1 MNKSLLPLV
10 SVLLLLLVS
19 QVIFAQNAPRYLI
32 YFKDK
37 ANSPFSLEK
46 PEAFLSERSIKRRQ
60 RQAIAVTATD
70 LPVNPAYVQAVRQ
83 TGARVLFTSR
93 WMNAALLEA
102 TDTQLSAIKAL
113 PFYQGT
119 ERNLPLATATTA
131 GMARISAEHQKLGTQ
146 ETVDYGRMQTQLNLL
161 GVPALQER
169 GFKGQGILIALLDA
183 GYTRADQLIYLKHLY
198 DNKRVLDTYDFIS
211 RETDVYD
218 DHNHGLNC
226 LSTIAAFQPGTMVGA
241 AYEASFALY
250 RTENEFS
257 ETPYE
262 EATWI
267 LGAERADSLGADIIS
282 CSLGYSQFQ
291 NPVYDYSYQD
301 LDGKTALVTR
311 AALHAARKGMLVV
324 VSAGNEGDDPWR
336 YITPPADADSVL
348 SVGATFTNRSYAPFS
363 SIGPTFDGRTKP
375 DVAAVGV
382 GTVIGNHIGT
392 GSVSTGNGTSFACPQ
407 IAGLAAI
414 LWQANPY
421 LTAQQ
426 LLQSIRKAGHLAANP
441 DNMLGYGV
449 PTAEQAATVIQ
460 KDFPALALEPIG
472 LRSIELFP
480 NPTAESLQIRFGTSL
495 LGQPADIRLLTT
507 GGAVLSQRTLVTDSV
522 VSIPVGTLPAGLYFV
537 KIGMGSSVKVLKF
550 IKY

>member
-1 MNKSLLPLV
+1 MNKTYLLA
-10 SVLLLLLVS
+10 SVLLLLLISPEIV
-19 QVIFAQNAPRYLI
+19 AQNAPRYLI

-37 ANSPFSLEK
+37 ANSPFSIDR
-46 PEAFLSERSIKRRQ
+46 PEAFLSERSIQRRQ
-60 RQAIAVTATD
+60 RQSIAITTTD

-102 TDTQLSAIKAL
+102 TDTQLSAIRAL

-119 ERNLPLATATTA
+119 ERNLPLATPTTA
-131 GMARISAEHQKLGTQ
+131 GMARISAEQQKFGTQ

-169 GFKGQGILIALLDA
+169 GFKGQGMLIALLDA
-183 GYTRADQLIYLKHLY
+183 GYTRADQLTYLKHLY
-198 DNKRVLDTYDFIS
+198 DNNRVLDTYDFIS

-218 DHNHGLNC
+218 DHHHGLNC
-226 LSTIAAFQPGTMVGA
+226 LSTIAAYQPGTMVGA

-311 AALHAARKGMLVV
+311 AALHAARKGIVVV
-324 VSAGNEGDDPWR
+324 VSAGNEGDDPWL

-348 SVGATFTNRSYAPFS
+348 AVGATFSNRSYAPFS
-363 SIGPTFDGRTKP
+363 SIGPTVDGRIKP

-382 GTVIGNHIGT
+382 GTVIGNQVGT

-441 DNMLGYGV
+441 NNLLGYGV
-449 PTAEQAATVIQ
+449 PTAEQATTIIQ
-460 KDFPALALEPIG
+460 QDFPALGLEPIG
-472 LRSIELFP
+472 LSSVELFP
-480 NPTAESLQIRFGTSL
+480 NPTTDALYLRFGTSL
-495 LGQPADIRLLTT
+495 LGQTANISLLTT
-507 GGAVLSQRTLVTDSV
+507 GGAVLSQRDVATEPLVR
-522 VSIPVGTLPAGLYFV
+522 IPISTLPSGMYFV
-537 KIGMGSSVKVLKF
+537 KVGMGKSVKVLKF